1 MSHYGYFAL
10 AKNNNMNNYIVNT
23 VQDGMFYDVE
33 TNKWYAIDEYNKLDW
48 WTMYVAGEISLTT
61 LQKALADYV

>member
-1 MSHYGYFAL
+1 
-10 AKNNNMNNYIVNT
+10 MNNYIVNT
-23 VQDGMFYDVE
+23 IQDGMFYDVE
-33 TNKWYAIDEYNKLDW
+33 TNKWYSIDEYKKLDW